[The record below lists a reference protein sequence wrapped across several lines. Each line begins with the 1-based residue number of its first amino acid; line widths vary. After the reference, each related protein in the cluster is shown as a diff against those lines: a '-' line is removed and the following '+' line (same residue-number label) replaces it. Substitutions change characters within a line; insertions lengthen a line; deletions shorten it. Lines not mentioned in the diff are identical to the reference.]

1 MILIKCYNNFKLIAI
16 DKCVIYLKMDEKVI
30 SFFAS
35 GKATTLRNHLI
46 LFSITFKDSI
56 IFSIISYS
64 YKLKIKQFLPQP
76 SAVGLCPFLLP
87 EEVLIVF

>member
-1 MILIKCYNNFKLIAI
+1 
-16 DKCVIYLKMDEKVI
+16 MDEKVI
-30 SFFAS
+30 SCFAS
-35 GKATTLRNHLI
+35 GKATALRNHLI
-46 LFSITFKDSI
+46 LFRITFKDSI

-87 EEVLIVF
+87 EEVLIVFWTSVLLFCLIPEIIERSH